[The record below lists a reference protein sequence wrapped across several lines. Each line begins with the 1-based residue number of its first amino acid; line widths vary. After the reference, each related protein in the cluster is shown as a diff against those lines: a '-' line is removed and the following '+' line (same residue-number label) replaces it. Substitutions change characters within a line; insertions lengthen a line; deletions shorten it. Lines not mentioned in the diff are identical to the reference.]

1 MDNKKKQQ
9 QEEEEDLVVTLR
21 PKSARS
27 RFIFANP
34 VRPTN
39 SKSQRAPQ
47 PPPSPRRQVQVT
59 ISSLLSKEENE
70 KMDAARS
77 YNKECNV
84 IMDMDTTTLDVR
96 RGDEIKKQ
104 KRTKFVNMNTRP
116 VRLWKWNHVEGATG
130 MADFKTYQPRS
141 INNNH
146 SNNDRKD
153 EEDTKE
159 EKEDGDTETTMTTTT
174 TTTTTPQDRATVSF
188 FTIIRIHEAECP
200 LECATPVWE
209 LLTDEHGES
218 GHPQLPNLAHPPH
231 DTMPPTAR
239 RNAVLATP
247 HPSTNYVPNFLPVL
261 SLTAKETAHTK
272 VRPFTLRSLVFA
284 TMLIPKFPMTKT
296 FKARKLISD
305 SNGLTESKDMYKKA
319 FEADWSRLSRK
330 KDFMKNVM
338 RIKNEHDFEWVKR
351 SIIHHYRLIFSC
363 YSYYACIGG
372 GDSFTMSEQELRLCL
387 KDVKMLK
394 PLKEKTKTTTS
405 TAATST
411 STSTEEEQKNEAL
424 HNKVGLIFVQT
435 NIEERVDPAKLHAHK
450 SRLTADETTHTAMK
464 QEQHNCLN
472 PDRGLMRFEFMEA
485 LLRLASWYFEIKSG
499 TELPDAFNQMFE
511 IFFVPNL
518 PARSIIRHDVW
529 RIKRLYTEELDKV
542 ILKHKW
548 LRHTFK
554 EYCDYTYEFE
564 SKSKKKHFKKRTP
577 SVFAAAE
584 TKHDDEEEKKT
595 KATDVNEGLGEE
607 TVPDE
612 SDKASVVSA
621 SSKKS
626 KGSKKKSHHHGKN
639 KKKKKKLTFVSELMP
654 LGGWLKFL
662 SNYGFIKT
670 GLISLRD
677 ATLIF
682 VYSKMGIVE
691 EIDYRFLFTHMDI
704 CSFYEGLARVAEY
717 CRVSTMSQLSS
728 ATTNNPKH
736 THHSKLTTA
745 QKYFD
750 MDNLEP
756 SEIMLRIKRIYK
768 PPAHS
773 GMDQMAPF
781 GAEFNFSYE
790 AEKLSS
796 KLKVMLAHIQMLDS
810 SRHML

>member
-1 MDNKKKQQ
+1 
-9 QEEEEDLVVTLR
+9 
-21 PKSARS
+21 
-27 RFIFANP
+27 
-34 VRPTN
+34 
-39 SKSQRAPQ
+39 
-47 PPPSPRRQVQVT
+47 
-59 ISSLLSKEENE
+59 
-70 KMDAARS
+70 
-77 YNKECNV
+77 
-84 IMDMDTTTLDVR
+84 MDMDTTTLDVR
-96 RGDEIKKQ
+96 TGDEIKKQ
-104 KRTKFVNMNTRP
+104 KRYKFVNIDTRP

-130 MADFKTYQPRS
+130 MADFNSYQPRS

-146 SNNDRKD
+146 PNNDGKD
-153 EEDTKE
+153 IRDTKE

-174 TTTTTPQDRATVSF
+174 TTTQDRATVSF

-231 DTMPPTAR
+231 DTMPPIAKS
-239 RNAVLATP
+239 NAVLATP

-261 SLTAKETAHTK
+261 SLTAKETAPTK
-272 VRPFTLRSLVFA
+272 VRPFTLKSLVFA
-284 TMLIPKFPMTKT
+284 RMLMPKFPMTKT

-305 SNGLTESKDMYKKA
+305 SKGLTESKDMYKKA

-387 KDVKMLK
+387 KEVKMLK
-394 PLKEKTKTTTS
+394 PLNDKTKTNTS
-405 TAATST
+405 TT
-411 STSTEEEQKNEAL
+411 TSTEEEQKNEAL

-435 NIEERVDPAKLHAHK
+435 NIEERVDPAKLYAHK
-450 SRLTADETTHTAMK
+450 SKLTADETTQTAMK

-485 LLRLASWYFEIKSG
+485 LLRLASWYFKIKSG

-529 RIKRLYTEELDKV
+529 RIKRLYTEEFDKV

-564 SKSKKKHFKKRTP
+564 SKSLKKHFKKRTP

-584 TKHDDEEEKKT
+584 TKHDEEVVEEKASDANEGKGEEE
-595 KATDVNEGLGEE
+595 AA
-607 TVPDE
+607 PDE

-626 KGSKKKSHHHGKN
+626 KGSKKKSHHHGKHH

-662 SNYGFIKT
+662 SKYGFIKT

-691 EIDYRFLFTHMDI
+691 EIDDRFLFTHMDI

-728 ATTNNPKH
+728 PTNNSPKH

-750 MDNLEP
+750 MNDLEP
-756 SEIMLRIKRIYK
+756 SEIMLRIKRIYNK
-768 PPAHS
+768 PAHAS
-773 GMDQMAPF
+773 MDQMAPF

-796 KLKVMLAHIQMLDS
+796 KLEVMLAHIQMLDS